1 MTQDRDNPGSASAQ
15 GRATR
20 RGLGPPEP
28 HSDARSA
35 SGAFPRAWPELDDP
49 AGDAAVVEAE
59 MNRAAAF
66 DARAEDAP
74 TRVFEPRP
82 QSRGPEYH
90 PPILPGANRERAST
104 SSTGTFRVGGTVQV
118 RPPHDTD
125 PRPTTPAA
133 PPLHGQPRWARYAS
147 GRFLG
152 SALVGLSIGS
162 ALALAIVRVPVRAFG
177 VLKATGVPESLG
189 ATVAGS
195 VGTVQVAAGTQV
207 EAGDAVLSIY
217 SPELERTLA
226 GRRLELALLQEEID
240 AATQAE
246 KAALA
251 RNLQSLE
258 RRRQLLSQ
266 RLELK
271 DTELL
276 QRRALVDDVTALVN
290 AGSMPPTEL
299 ALANLAVQAAS
310 ETRLGIVDAMSELDI
325 EVTDRRSEQQERDRL
340 RRARLTEA
348 EARLREAESAL
359 GVTLVRAPAAGWVE
373 SVLVSP
379 GSTVQ
384 VGTELARLVPRSAP
398 RSVVALVSLSEAT
411 DVAVGE
417 EASVELSPVSQNGA
431 ALTARIKHISR
442 EVAPAERVEAI
453 LGGPSPDGFVQLE
466 LELLDSREYQ
476 EIEAKLRAGSK
487 ALVSFATPTRRLGS
501 VLYDSIAE
509 WLSFGLWR

>member
-1 MTQDRDNPGSASAQ
+1 
-15 GRATR
+15 
-20 RGLGPPEP
+20 
-28 HSDARSA
+28 
-35 SGAFPRAWPELDDP
+35 
-49 AGDAAVVEAE
+49 

-66 DARAEDAP
+66 DARNEDPP

-90 PPILPGANRERAST
+90 PPSVPGANRERGGTGT
-104 SSTGTFRVGGTVQV
+104 SATGTFRVGGTVQV

-125 PRPTTPAA
+125 PRPTMPVA
-133 PPLHGQPRWARYAS
+133 PPFDARARWGRFAS

-162 ALALAIVRVPVRAFG
+162 ALALAVVRVPVRAFG
-177 VLKATGVPESLG
+177 VLETTGVPQSIG

-195 VGTVQVAAGTQV
+195 VGTVQVSAGAEV

-226 GRRLELALLQEEID
+226 ARRLELALLQEEID
-240 AATQAE
+240 AATRAE

-266 RLELK
+266 RLGLK
-271 DTELL
+271 DTELS
-276 QRRALVDDVTALVN
+276 QRRALVEDVTALVN
-290 AGSMPPTEL
+290 AGSVPPTEL
-299 ALANLAVQAAS
+299 AAANLGVQAAS
-310 ETRLGIVDAMSELDI
+310 ETRLGIVDSMSELDI
-325 EVTDRRSEQQERDRL
+325 EVTDRRSEQEERDRL
-340 RRARLTEA
+340 RRSRLAEA
-348 EARLREAESAL
+348 EARLRDAEGAL
-359 GVTLVRAPAAGWVE
+359 GVTTIRAPAPGWVE
-373 SVLVSP
+373 SLLVTP

-384 VGTELARLVPRSAP
+384 IGTELARLVPRSAP

-411 DVAVGE
+411 DVVIGE

-431 ALTARIKHISR
+431 ALAARIKHISR

-453 LGGPSPDGFVQLE
+453 LGGPSPEGFVQLE
-466 LELLDSREYQ
+466 LELLDSSAYH
-476 EIEAKLRAGSK
+476 EIEPRLRSGSK

-501 VLYDSIAE
+501 VLYDAIAE
-509 WLSFGLWR
+509 WLSFGLWL

>member
-1 MTQDRDNPGSASAQ
+1 MTQNRDNPRAAAAQ

-28 HSDARSA
+28 SRDERTA
-35 SGAFPRAWPELDDP
+35 SGAFARSWPELDES
-49 AGDAAVVEAE
+49 AEYYDASADAE
-59 MNRAAAF
+59 MERDL
-66 DARAEDAP
+66 DAGAEDPP
-74 TRVFEPRP
+74 TRVFDGRP

-90 PPILPGANRERAST
+90 PPSLPGGARERGNGGT
-104 SSTGTFRVGGTVQV
+104 SSTGTFPIGSHASVQV
-118 RPPHDTD
+118 QSPSDTD
-125 PRPTTPAA
+125 PQLRP
-133 PPLHGQPRWARYAS
+133 PPERAGWQRLLS

-162 ALALAIVRVPVRAFG
+162 ALALAIVRVPVRAHG
-177 VLKATGVPESLG
+177 VLKASGVPEALG

-195 VGTVQVAAGTQV
+195 VGAVQVAAGAEV
-207 EAGDAVLSIY
+207 EAGDAVLQIH

-226 GRRLELALLQEEID
+226 SRRMELELLEQELD
-240 AATQAE
+240 SATQSE

-251 RNLQSLE
+251 RNLVSLE

-271 DTELL
+271 DRELS
-276 QRRALVDDVTALVN
+276 QRRALIDDVTALVS
-290 AGSMPPTEL
+290 AGSMPVTEI
-299 ALANLAVQAAS
+299 AAANLAVQSAS

-325 EVTDRRSEQQERDRL
+325 QLTDRRSEQQERERL

-348 EARLREAESAL
+348 EARLRDAEGAL
-359 GVTLVRAPAAGWVE
+359 GVTTIRAPAPGWVE
-373 SVLVSP
+373 SLLVTP

-398 RSVVALVSLSEAT
+398 RSVVALVPLEDAA

-417 EASVELSPVSQNGA
+417 EASVELSPRNQNEA
-431 ALTARIKHISR
+431 ALVARIKHISR
-442 EVAPAERVEAI
+442 EVAPAARVEAI

-466 LELLDSREYQ
+466 LELLDSSEYQ
-476 EIEAKLRAGSK
+476 GIEPKLRTGSR

-501 VLYDSIAE
+501 VLYDALAE
-509 WLSFGLWR
+509 WLSFGIWR